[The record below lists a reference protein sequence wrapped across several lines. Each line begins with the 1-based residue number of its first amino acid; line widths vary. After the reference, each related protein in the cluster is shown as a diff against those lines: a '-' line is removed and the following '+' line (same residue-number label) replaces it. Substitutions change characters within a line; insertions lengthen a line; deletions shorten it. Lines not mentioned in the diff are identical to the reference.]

1 MLRRGSSGTSR
12 VPPASPSSHSL
23 APPSGERSRLARGS
37 TIRST
42 FHGGQVRDRRAGGGS
57 GGGVQNGPPA
67 SPTLAHEASPLPSG
81 RPRPT
86 TNLFTK
92 LTSKLT
98 RRVTLD
104 PSKRQNSNRCV
115 SGASLPQGSKISKS
129 CSALLCSALLLLS
142 VGVVD

>member
-1 MLRRGSSGTSR
+1 MVWSGWNLNGRIWRVTVNNARIHNALTAFRPHPDLSFSAHSSGTSR

-67 SPTLAHEASPLPSG
+67 SPTLAHEATPLPSG

-98 RRVTLD
+98 RR
-104 PSKRQNSNRCV
+104 
-115 SGASLPQGSKISKS
+115 
-129 CSALLCSALLLLS
+129 
-142 VGVVD
+142 

>member
-1 MLRRGSSGTSR
+1 MKFLISRQDSEKSEGLGTRTALESRPDLSFSADSSGTPR

-42 FHGGQVRDRRAGGGS
+42 FHGGQVRDRRAGGGG

-67 SPTLAHEASPLPSG
+67 SPTLAHEAAPLPTG

-98 RRVTLD
+98 RR
-104 PSKRQNSNRCV
+104 
-115 SGASLPQGSKISKS
+115 
-129 CSALLCSALLLLS
+129 
-142 VGVVD
+142 

>member
-1 MLRRGSSGTSR
+1 MLFRSPRLLEVSDLRNDQWRSRGLGTWPASRPHPDLYLSAHSSGTPR

-42 FHGGQVRDRRAGGGS
+42 FHGGQVRDRRAGGGA

-67 SPTLAHEASPLPSG
+67 SPTLAHEATPLPPG

-98 RRVTLD
+98 RR
-104 PSKRQNSNRCV
+104 
-115 SGASLPQGSKISKS
+115 
-129 CSALLCSALLLLS
+129 
-142 VGVVD
+142 